1 MLNLIL
7 GRVGSGKTETCRRLL
22 VDFARKG
29 KENLYLIVPEQYS
42 FESEK
47 AILRMAGPKNA
58 VNIQVLSFTRLAESL
73 FRTYGGCAGT
83 PLDDSTRRLLM
94 ALALEETADYLSL
107 YREHRS
113 SDKLCE
119 MMLAADS
126 ELQMCGIDV
135 ESLGGLFG
143 QADTS
148 VLSAKMKDISLVC
161 SAYHAL
167 ASRSFVDEH
176 EDLNHL
182 AKILREQQALF
193 GATVVVDS
201 FISFTK
207 QELDVLAALM
217 GQCEN
222 MYVSLS
228 CDSLDD
234 PEQGAGLFSLVKKTG
249 RKLVRAAQEE
259 RVQVGPLRHLDTPWR
274 FQSDALRHME
284 TQLFRTVVEPYT
296 GEAGVDIQLWRA
308 ASRFEEAE
316 NVAAQIRDLVM
327 QGLRYRDISVI
338 CRNSETYA
346 SLLQSAFEK
355 RDIPCFIDTP
365 RSVDTEPLIRLVL
378 SSFKALQWQS
388 EDMLTILKT
397 GLLGVP
403 ELEIAALEN
412 YIFTWKINGAAWREP
427 FVRHPGGFTG
437 EWKQEDYDAL
447 ALVNNVRAR
456 VVEPLLAFEKATR
469 DADGAQISEAVY
481 RLLLA
486 YGVNE
491 TLPALC
497 AQLEADGQFA
507 LAEEQLRMWDVL
519 MQLLERFCTV
529 LRGRPV
535 TARRYRELLSSAVE
549 AQTISVIPQ
558 GMDEVVFG
566 TADRIRPSSPR
577 VVFLLGTAL
586 GEFPQSL
593 SDTGLFTLEERRQ
606 LQAMGVELQDPEAT
620 GTVGEL
626 YLAYAAVCAPSEKLI
641 VSWPAA
647 AGGEPLSPGEIPAA
661 IQAIFPG
668 IPVHTALPDLVRANS
683 RRAAFSELARRFRE
697 RDEKAA
703 ALRALMQEDETLSP
717 RLQAL
722 DRAGGGEEM
731 ALCDTKLAEA
741 LLARSR
747 QISASQVEIFY
758 RCRFQYFCQ
767 YSLGIRERLPAE
779 LNVMKYGTLMHDLLE
794 HIIHMGAQ
802 QFLALS
808 EEEQSAVIRER
819 IDTYVSE
826 EMGGAQLMSPRE
838 LYRFRRLAQTA
849 RTVLLHA
856 AKGLAVSR
864 FEPKYFELELKPD
877 GICKPLTV
885 DTPAGPIRVGG
896 VVDRVDLYEKDGE
909 TYVRIVDYKTGRK
922 EFKLSDV
929 MHGENLQ
936 MLIYLAAIAKSS
948 GWIPAGVLYMPA
960 AVGAVTEEKGASKEQ
975 IDKDVAS
982 RLRMNGLVRDDP
994 DLLLAMET
1002 TGKGIYLPAEIKNGA
1017 PARRESVATRQQLE
1031 AVLLLAQQKVV
1042 RMAEALCR
1050 GNIAASPLL
1059 ANKNPCDW
1067 CPYAGICLREFT
1079 ESDVFTEDISN
1090 QSCLQE
1096 IEALEQEDNEKEG

>member
-22 VDFARKG
+22 VDFARMG
-29 KENLYLIVPEQYS
+29 KEKLYLIVPEQYS

-47 AILRMAGPKNA
+47 AILRMAGAKNA
-58 VNIQVLSFTRLAESL
+58 AKIQVLSFTRLAEAL

-94 ALALEETADYLSL
+94 ALALEETADHLSL

-143 QADTS
+143 QRDTS

-167 ASRSFVDEH
+167 AARSFVDEH

-182 AKILREQQALF
+182 AKILREERALS
-193 GATVVVDS
+193 GATVAVDS

-207 QELDVLAALM
+207 QERDVLAVLM

-234 PEQGAGLFSLVKKTG
+234 PEQGAGLFSLVQKTG
-249 RKLVRAAQEE
+249 RRLVQSAREE
-259 RVQVGPLRHLDTPWR
+259 QVQVGPIRHLDTPWR
-274 FQSDALRHME
+274 FKSDALRHME
-284 TQLFRTVVEPYT
+284 TQLFRPVVEPYV
-296 GEAGVDIQLWRA
+296 GEMGTDIQLWRA
-308 ASRFEEAE
+308 ASRFEEVE

-327 QGLRYRDISVI
+327 HGLRYREISVI

-388 EDMLTILKT
+388 EDLLTILKT

-412 YIFTWKINGAAWREP
+412 YIFTWKINGSIWREP
-427 FVRHPGGFTG
+427 FVRHPGGFKG
-437 EWKQEDYDAL
+437 EWTQEDRDTL
-447 ALVNNVRAR
+447 ALVNTVRAR
-456 VVEPLLAFEKATR
+456 VVEPLLAFEQATR

-486 YGVNE
+486 YGADE
-491 TLPALC
+491 ALPALC
-497 AQLEADGQFA
+497 ARLEADGQFA

-529 LRGRPV
+529 LRGRPI
-535 TARRYRELLSSAVE
+535 TARRYRELLASAVE

-593 SDTGLFTLEERRQ
+593 SDAGLFTLEERRQ

-626 YLAYAAVCAPSEKLI
+626 YLAYAAACAPSEKLI

-647 AGGEPLSPGEIPAA
+647 SSGEPLSPGEIPAA

-668 IPVHTALPDLVRANS
+668 IPVQTALPDILRANS
-683 RRAAFSELARRFRE
+683 RRAAFSELARRFKE
-697 RDEKAA
+697 RDAKTA
-703 ALRALMQEDETLSP
+703 ALHTLMQEDESLSA

-731 ALCDTKLAEA
+731 ALCDTALAEA

-747 QISASQVEIFY
+747 LISASQVEIFY

-779 LNVMKYGTLMHDLLE
+779 LNVMKYGTLMHYLLE
-794 HIIHMGAQ
+794 HVIHTGAQ
-802 QFLALS
+802 DFLSMS
-808 EEEQSAVIRER
+808 EDEQSAMIRGL

-826 EMGGAQLMSPRE
+826 EMGGAQLMTPRE

-849 RTVLLHA
+849 RAVLLHA

-864 FEPKYFELELKPD
+864 FEPKYFELELKPQ
-877 GICKPLTV
+877 GVCKPLTIK
-885 DTPAGPIRVGG
+885 TPAGDMQVGG
-896 VVDRVDLYEKDGE
+896 TVDRVDLYEKDGE

-929 MHGENLQ
+929 LHGENLQ
-936 MLIYLAAIAKSS
+936 MLIYLAAIVESS

-960 AVGAVTEEKGASKEQ
+960 AVGTVAEDKGADEKQ
-975 IDKDVAS
+975 IQKDVAS
-982 RLRMNGLVRDDP
+982 RLRMNGLVRADS

-1002 TGKGIYLPAEIKNGA
+1002 TGEGIYLPAKMKNGA
-1017 PARRESVATRQQLE
+1017 PSERGSIATREQLE
-1031 AVLLLAQQKVV
+1031 AVLLLARKKVAE
-1042 RMAEALCR
+1042 MAGTLCR
-1050 GNIAASPLL
+1050 GNIAAAPLL

-1067 CPYAGICLREFT
+1067 CPYAGVCLREFT
-1079 ESDVFTEDISN
+1079 ESDVYIEDISN
-1090 QSCLQE
+1090 VDCLSE
-1096 IEALEQEDNEKEG
+1096 IETSVQEEEEG